1 MSSYLHKQTP
11 THKQTHTHRDTPW
24 QVQELW
30 SYSFKSLTT
39 KHQKKPNKAKT
50 VPTLKGHC
58 LGMKSVLHQMPP
70 LPTLTA
76 HPFASCPAYWIMHPV
91 YLSLNWAGK
100 VFFGRTKSLSS
111 LQWLLSLA
119 AGTPGGSRGKH
130 CVFFYPSE
138 CGMDYL
144 LFCELLSIRPT
155 VKF

>member
-58 LGMKSVLHQMPP
+58 LGMKSVFAPNASIAYFDSPP
-70 LPTLTA
+70 ICFVSSPLDYAP
-76 HPFASCPAYWIMHPV
+76 S
-91 YLSLNWAGK
+91 LSLTELGGEGFLWENKVSLKSAVVVIAGC
-100 VFFGRTKSLSS
+100 RTTWGLSWET
-111 LQWLLSLA
+111 L
-119 AGTPGGSRGKH
+119 R
-130 CVFFYPSE
+130 FFYPSE